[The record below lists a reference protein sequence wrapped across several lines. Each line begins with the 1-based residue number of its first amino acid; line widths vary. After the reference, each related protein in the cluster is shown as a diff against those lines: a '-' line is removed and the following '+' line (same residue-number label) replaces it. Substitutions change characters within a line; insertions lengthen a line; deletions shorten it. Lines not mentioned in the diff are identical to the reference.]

1 MNDRMFIQTSLTHSK
16 FNHSLINK
24 MTYKEENNYP
34 KAIAIS
40 TGIMVF
46 LLAIS
51 FFIVIGSF
59 QPPEE
64 LGMGGMVVN
73 YGTAETGM
81 GDDYTSIEEP
91 SADPNANN
99 KVPDKVVPEEKVTP
113 TTSVESSDKEIQTQT
128 TEDALA
134 VNTKPTKVKTT
145 TPTTATEEKPS
156 KPVINQNALYK
167 GKKSTGQGGGD
178 GTGNTPGNQGS
189 VNGDP
194 LANNYGE
201 GGSGFGNK
209 PIALRQFS
217 NLVIPQDDGQKTG
230 KIAIRIYFN
239 KAGDITRANQE
250 LRGSTITDT
259 ELVNKCIQAVLKSS
273 LSKSEVGGDN
283 QTGVVVF
290 NFKVK

>member
-1 MNDRMFIQTSLTHSK
+1 
-16 FNHSLINK
+16 

-34 KAIAIS
+34 KAVAIS
-40 TGIMVF
+40 TGIMAF
-46 LLAIS
+46 LIGIS

-59 QPPEE
+59 QPTEE

-73 YGTAETGM
+73 YGTSVEGM

-91 SADPNANN
+91 SSDPNANN
-99 KVPDKVVPEEKVTP
+99 KVPDKVVPEAQVTP
-113 TTSVESSDKEIQTQT
+113 ATSSQASEKEIQTQNS
-128 TEDALA
+128 EEA
-134 VNTKPTKVKTT
+134 VSINTKTTKPTTTAPTT
-145 TPTTATEEKPS
+145 TPEDKPS

-167 GKKSTGQGGGD
+167 GKKNTGEGQGD

-201 GGSGFGNK
+201 GGSGYGDK
-209 PIALRQFS
+209 PIELRRFS
-217 NLVIPQDDGQKTG
+217 SLVIPKDDGQKTG

-239 KAGDITRANQE
+239 KSGTITRANQE
-250 LRGSTITDT
+250 LKGSTITDT
-259 ELVNKCIQAVLKSS
+259 ELVNKCIQAVLNSS
-273 LSKSEVGGDN
+273 LSRTDVGGDN

>member
-1 MNDRMFIQTSLTHSK
+1 MNTT
-16 FNHSLINK
+16 
-24 MTYKEENNYP
+24 EENNYP

-40 TGIMVF
+40 SGIMAV

-51 FFIVIGSF
+51 FLIVINSF
-59 QPPEE
+59 EPPED

-73 YGTAETGM
+73 YGTAAEGM

-91 SADPNANN
+91 SADPNANQ
-99 KVPDKVVPEEKVTP
+99 KAPDKVTPQEKVTEN
-113 TTSVESSDKEIQTQT
+113 TTVETGDKEIQKQN
-128 TEDALA
+128 TEEAIS
-134 VNTKPTKVKTT
+134 VNTKPTKTKTT

-156 KPVINQNALYK
+156 QPVINQNALYK

-178 GTGNTPGNQGS
+178 GTGNTAGNQGS

-209 PIALRQFS
+209 PIELRRFS
-217 NLVIPQDDGQKTG
+217 NLVVPKDDGQKTG
-230 KIAIRIYFN
+230 RIAIRIYFN
-239 KAGDITRANQE
+239 RSGDIVRANQE
-250 LRGSTITDT
+250 LKGSTITDT
-259 ELVNKCIQAVLKSS
+259 ELVNKCIQAVLNSS
-273 LSKSEVGGDN
+273 LSKSDIGTDN

>member
-1 MNDRMFIQTSLTHSK
+1 MNYKAQ
-16 FNHSLINK
+16 NINN
-24 MTYKEENNYP
+24 EENNYP

-40 TGIMVF
+40 TGIMGF
-46 LLAIS
+46 LLLIS

-59 QPPEE
+59 QPPED

-73 YGTAETGM
+73 YGTAAEGM

-91 SADPNANN
+91 SADPNANG
-99 KVPDKVVPEEKVTP
+99 KAPDKVTPEQKVTP
-113 TTSVESSDKEIQTQT
+113 VTTTQSSDKEIQTQN
-128 TEDALA
+128 TEDAIA
-134 VNTKPTKVKTT
+134 VNTKSTKASTSSPTQVTEDKLAQ
-145 TPTTATEEKPS
+145 PT
-156 KPVINQNALYK
+156 INQNALYK
-167 GKKSTGQGGGD
+167 GKKNDGQGKGD
-178 GTGNTPGNQGS
+178 GTGDTPGNQGS
-189 VNGDP
+189 INGDP

-209 PIALRQFS
+209 PIELRRFS
-217 NLVIPQDDGQKTG
+217 NLVIPKDDGQKTG

-250 LRGSTITDT
+250 LKGSTITDT
-259 ELVNKCIQAVLKSS
+259 ELVNKCIQAVLNSS
-273 LSKSEVGGDN
+273 LSRTDVGGDN

>member
-1 MNDRMFIQTSLTHSK
+1 MNTA
-16 FNHSLINK
+16 
-24 MTYKEENNYP
+24 EENNYP
-34 KAIAIS
+34 KAVAIS
-40 TGIMVF
+40 TGIMAF

-59 QPPEE
+59 QPPEDI
-64 LGMGGMVVN
+64 GMGGMVVN
-73 YGTAETGM
+73 YGTAAEGM

-91 SADPNANN
+91 SADPNANA
-99 KVPDKVVPEEKVTP
+99 KVPDKVTPEEKVTP
-113 TTSVESSDKEIQTQT
+113 NKSTESTDKEIQTQN

-145 TPTTATEEKPS
+145 TPTAQTEEKPA
-156 KPVINQNALYK
+156 KPTINQAALYK
-167 GKKSTGQGGGD
+167 GKKSTGQGQGD
-178 GTGNTPGNQGS
+178 GTGSTPGNQGS

-209 PIALRQFS
+209 PIALRHFS
-217 NLVIPQDDGQKTG
+217 NLVVPQDDGQKTG
-230 KIAIRIYFN
+230 RVAIRIYFN
-239 KAGDITRANQE
+239 KNGDIIRANQE
-250 LRGSTITDT
+250 LKGSTITDT
-259 ELVNKCIQAVLKSS
+259 ELVNKCIKAVLESS
-273 LSKSEVGGDN
+273 LSKTEVGGDN